1 LKVFASIV
9 LLEVRMK
16 FLWPLNLL
24 AILLV
29 IGLAFWLVRRL
40 AHKRSESFASH
51 PDIENIALAS
61 PAGRNWKRVIAA
73 AFYATAVGV
82 GLLAFARPQGT
93 LPMPDERAGIMLAID
108 VSGSMRA
115 DDIKPS
121 RMEAAK
127 TAAYNF
133 VKQLPPTVKVGM
145 VSFSGYAQLESA
157 PTTDHALVLEK
168 IQALE
173 RRRGTAIGEG
183 LLESVK
189 AFPSGAEKILGLS
202 TVILL
207 SDGRNTSGIL
217 PAEASKKAS
226 QNGVKVHTIGVGTPT
241 PPSEGQTPFGG
252 FDETELR
259 GIAKATGGQYYSVD
273 SATKLEQVYTELRSL
288 IAWRWQK
295 TEITAIAG
303 ALAGVLVLVSLLI
316 SSWQRRII

>member
-1 LKVFASIV
+1 
-9 LLEVRMK
+9 MK
-16 FLWPLNLL
+16 FLWPFNLL
-24 AILLV
+24 AIALV
-29 IGLAFWLVRRL
+29 IGLAFWLVRRF
-40 AHKRSESFASH
+40 AQHRSEAFGSH
-51 PDIENIALAS
+51 PDLENIALAS
-61 PAGRNWKRVIAA
+61 RRSWKRLIAA
-73 AFYATAVGV
+73 GLYGVAVCV

-259 GIAKATGGQYYSVD
+259 GIAKATGGTYYSVD
-273 SATKLEQVYTELRSL
+273 SASKLEQVYAELRSL

-303 ALAGVLVLVSLLI
+303 ALAGMLVLISLLI

>member
-1 LKVFASIV
+1 
-9 LLEVRMK
+9 MK

-40 AHKRSESFASH
+40 THKRSESFASH
-51 PDIENIALAS
+51 PDLETIALAS
-61 PAGRNWKRVIAA
+61 GSGRNWKRVIAVGL
-73 AFYATAVGV
+73 YGLAVCV

-115 DDIKPS
+115 TDIQPS

-145 VSFSGYAQLESA
+145 VSFSGYAQLEST

-217 PAEASKKAS
+217 PTEASKKAK

-241 PPSEGQTPFGG
+241 PPSEGQTPFSG

-259 GIAKATGGQYYSVD
+259 GIANATGGQYYSVD
-273 SATKLEQVYTELRSL
+273 SATKLEQAYAELRSV
-288 IAWRWQK
+288 IAWRWQR

-303 ALAGVLVLVSLLI
+303 ALAGVLVLISLLI
-316 SSWQRRII
+316 SSWQRRIV

>member
-1 LKVFASIV
+1 
-9 LLEVRMK
+9 MN

-24 AILLV
+24 AIALV
-29 IGLAFWLVRRL
+29 IGLGFWLLRRRS
-40 AHKRSESFASH
+40 HHRSESFASH
-51 PDIENIALAS
+51 PDLENIVLAS
-61 PAGRNWKRVIAA
+61 RRSWKRLIAA
-73 AFYATAVGV
+73 GLYGVAVCV

-93 LPMPDERAGIMLAID
+93 VPMPDERAGIMLAID

-115 DDIKPS
+115 DDIKPT

-145 VSFSGYAQLESA
+145 VSFSGYAQLESV

-183 LLESVK
+183 LLESVR

-259 GIAKATGGQYYSVD
+259 GIAKATGGTYYSVD

>member
-1 LKVFASIV
+1 
-9 LLEVRMK
+9 MK

-29 IGLAFWLVRRL
+29 FGLAFWLVRRF
-40 AHKRSESFASH
+40 AQHRSESFASH
-51 PDIENIALAS
+51 PDLENIALVS
-61 PAGRNWKRVIAA
+61 RRSWKRLIAA
-73 AFYATAVGV
+73 GMYSVAICV

-133 VKQLPPTVKVGM
+133 VKQLPATVKVGL

-241 PPSEGQTPFGG
+241 PPSEGQTPFAG

-259 GIAKATGGQYYSVD
+259 GIAKTTGGTYYSVD
-273 SATKLEQVYTELRSL
+273 SASKLEQVYTQLRSL

-316 SSWQRRII
+316 SSWQRRIV

>member
-1 LKVFASIV
+1 
-9 LLEVRMK
+9 MK

-29 IGLAFWLVRRL
+29 IGLAFWLLRRL

-51 PDIENIALAS
+51 PDLENIVLAS
-61 PAGRNWKRVIAA
+61 GLSRNWKRLIAA
-73 AFYATAVGV
+73 AMYGVAVCV

-115 DDIKPS
+115 TDIQPS

-157 PTTDHALVLEK
+157 PTIDHALVLEK

-189 AFPSGAEKILGLS
+189 AFPSGEDRIQGLS

-207 SDGRNTSGIL
+207 SDGRNTTGIL
-217 PAEASKKAS
+217 PAEASKKAK

-241 PPSEGQTPFGG
+241 PPSEGQTPFNG

-259 GIAKATGGQYYSVD
+259 GIANATGGTYYAVD
-273 SATKLEQVYTELRSL
+273 SASKLEQVYNELRSL
-288 IAWRWQK
+288 IAWRWQR

-303 ALAGVLVLVSLLI
+303 ALAGVLVLVSLLV

>member
-1 LKVFASIV
+1 
-9 LLEVRMK
+9 MK

-24 AILLV
+24 AIVLV
-29 IGLAFWLVRRL
+29 IGLGFWLVRRL
-40 AHKRSESFASH
+40 THKRGESFALH
-51 PDIENIALAS
+51 PDLENIVLVLGL
-61 PAGRNWKRVIAA
+61 GRNWKRVIAA
-73 AFYATAVGV
+73 ALYGVAVCV

-133 VKQLPPTVKVGM
+133 VKQLPTTIKVGL
-145 VSFSGYAQLESA
+145 VSFSGYAQLESV

-168 IQALE
+168 IRALE

-183 LLESVK
+183 LLESVR

-217 PAEASKKAS
+217 PTEASKKAN

-288 IAWRWQK
+288 IAWRWQT

-303 ALAGVLVLVSLLI
+303 GLAGVLVLISLLI
-316 SSWQRRII
+316 SNWQRRII

>member
-1 LKVFASIV
+1 
-9 LLEVRMK
+9 MK

-29 IGLAFWLVRRL
+29 IGLAFWLIRRL
-40 AHKRSESFASH
+40 THHRSESFASH
-51 PDIENIALAS
+51 PDLETIVLAS
-61 PAGRNWKRVIAA
+61 RRSWKRLIAA
-73 AFYATAVGV
+73 GLYGVAVCV

-115 DDIKPS
+115 TDIQPT

-133 VKQLPPTVKVGM
+133 VKQLPPTVKVGL
-145 VSFSGYAQLESA
+145 VSFSGYAQLESV
-157 PTTDHALVLEK
+157 PTIDHARVLEK

-217 PAEASKKAS
+217 PAEASKKAK

-259 GIAKATGGQYYSVD
+259 GIAKATGGTYYSVD
-273 SATKLEQVYTELRSL
+273 SATKLEQVYTQLRSL

-303 ALAGVLVLVSLLI
+303 ALAGMLVLISLLI

>member
-1 LKVFASIV
+1 
-9 LLEVRMK
+9 MK

-29 IGLAFWLVRRL
+29 IGPTFWLVRRL
-40 AHKRSESFASH
+40 GHKRSESFASH
-51 PDIENIALAS
+51 PDLENIALTS
-61 PAGRNWKRVIAA
+61 RRSWKRLIAA
-73 AFYATAVGV
+73 GLYATAVCVGV
-82 GLLAFARPQGT
+82 LAFARPQGT

-133 VKQLPPTVKVGM
+133 VKQLPATVKVGL

-183 LLESVK
+183 LLESVR

-217 PAEASKKAS
+217 PTEASKKAN

-259 GIAKATGGQYYSVD
+259 GIASATGGKYYAVD
-273 SATKLEQVYTELRSL
+273 SASKLEQVYTELRSL
-288 IAWRWQK
+288 TAWRWQK

-303 ALAGVLVLVSLLI
+303 ALAGLLVLVSLLL
-316 SSWQRRII
+316 SSLQRRII

>member
-1 LKVFASIV
+1 
-9 LLEVRMK
+9 MN

-24 AILLV
+24 AILIV

-40 AHKRSESFASH
+40 GHKRSESFASH
-51 PDIENIALAS
+51 PDLESIALAS
-61 PAGRNWKRVIAA
+61 RRSWKRLLAA
-73 AFYATAVGV
+73 GLYAVAVGV

-133 VKQLPPTVKVGM
+133 VKQLPATVKVGM
-145 VSFSGYAQLESA
+145 VSFSGYAQLESV

-217 PAEASKKAS
+217 PAEASKKAN

-273 SATKLEQVYTELRSL
+273 SASKLEQVYTELRSL

-303 ALAGVLVLVSLLI
+303 ALAGMLVLVSLLL
-316 SSWQRRII
+316 SSLQRRII

>member
-1 LKVFASIV
+1 
-9 LLEVRMK
+9 MK
-16 FLWPLNLL
+16 FLWPFNLL
-24 AILLV
+24 AIALV
-29 IGLAFWLVRRL
+29 IGLAFWLVRRF
-40 AHKRSESFASH
+40 AQHRSEAFGSH
-51 PDIENIALAS
+51 PDLENIALAS
-61 PAGRNWKRVIAA
+61 RRSWKRLIAA
-73 AFYATAVGV
+73 GLYGV
-82 GLLAFARPQGT
+82 AGLLAFARPQGT

-259 GIAKATGGQYYSVD
+259 GIAKATGGTYYSVD
-273 SATKLEQVYTELRSL
+273 SASKLEQVYAELRSL

-303 ALAGVLVLVSLLI
+303 ALAGMLVLISLLI

>member
-1 LKVFASIV
+1 
-9 LLEVRMK
+9 MK

-24 AILLV
+24 AIAFV
-29 IGLAFWLVRRL
+29 IGLAFWLLRRL

-51 PDIENIALAS
+51 PDLETIALAS
-61 PAGRNWKRVIAA
+61 RRSWKRLIAA
-73 AFYATAVGV
+73 GLYAVAVGV

-115 DDIKPS
+115 DDIKPN

-145 VSFSGYAQLESA
+145 VSFSGYAQLESV

-189 AFPSGAEKILGLS
+189 AFPSGADKNLGLS

-217 PAEASKKAS
+217 PAEASKKAN

-241 PPSEGQTPFGG
+241 PPSEGQTPFSG

-259 GIAKATGGQYYSVD
+259 GIANATGGKYYAVD
-273 SATKLEQVYTELRSL
+273 SASKLEQVYTELRSL

-303 ALAGVLVLVSLLI
+303 ALAGVLVLVSLLL
-316 SSWQRRII
+316 SSLQRRII

>member
-1 LKVFASIV
+1 
-9 LLEVRMK
+9 MK

-29 IGLAFWLVRRL
+29 IGLAFWLLRRF
-40 AHKRSESFASH
+40 AQHRSESFASH
-51 PDIENIALAS
+51 PDLENIALAS
-61 PAGRNWKRVIAA
+61 RRSWKRLIAA
-73 AFYATAVGV
+73 GLYGFAVCV

-133 VKQLPPTVKVGM
+133 VKQLPATVKVGL
-145 VSFSGYAQLESA
+145 VSFSGYAQLEST
-157 PTTDHALVLEK
+157 PTINHALVLEK

-241 PPSEGQTPFGG
+241 PPSEGQTPFSG

-259 GIAKATGGQYYSVD
+259 GIAKATGGTYYSVD

-303 ALAGVLVLVSLLI
+303 ALAGILVLISLLI

>member
-1 LKVFASIV
+1 
-9 LLEVRMK
+9 MK

-29 IGLAFWLVRRL
+29 IGMGFWLARRF
-40 AHKRSESFASH
+40 AQHRSESFASH
-51 PDIENIALAS
+51 PDLGNIVLAS
-61 PAGRNWKRVIAA
+61 RRSWKRLIAA
-73 AFYATAVGV
+73 GLYGVAICV

-115 DDIKPS
+115 DDIKPT

-133 VKQLPPTVKVGM
+133 VKQLPATVKVGL

-157 PTTDHALVLEK
+157 PTIDHALVLE

-259 GIAKATGGQYYSVD
+259 GIAKATGGTYYSVD
-273 SATKLEQVYTELRSL
+273 SATKLEQVYTQLRSL

-303 ALAGVLVLVSLLI
+303 ALAGVLVLISLLI

>member
-1 LKVFASIV
+1 
-9 LLEVRMK
+9 MN

-24 AILLV
+24 AIALV

-40 AHKRSESFASH
+40 AQQRSEAFASH
-51 PDIENIALAS
+51 PDLETIALAS
-61 PAGRNWKRVIAA
+61 RRSWKRLVAA
-73 AFYATAVGV
+73 GLYAVAVGV

-115 DDIKPS
+115 DDIKPN

-189 AFPSGAEKILGLS
+189 AFPGGAEKILGLS

-217 PAEASKKAS
+217 PAEASKKAN

-259 GIAKATGGQYYSVD
+259 GIANATGGKYYSVD
-273 SATKLEQVYTELRSL
+273 SASKLEQVYTELRSL

-303 ALAGVLVLVSLLI
+303 ALAGVLVLVSLLL
-316 SSWQRRII
+316 SSWQRRLI

>member
-1 LKVFASIV
+1 
-9 LLEVRMK
+9 MK
-16 FLWPLNLL
+16 FLWPFNLL

-40 AHKRSESFASH
+40 THKRSESFGSH
-51 PDIENIALAS
+51 PDLENIALAS
-61 PAGRNWKRVIAA
+61 RRSWKRLIAA
-73 AFYATAVGV
+73 GLYGVAVCV

-259 GIAKATGGQYYSVD
+259 GIAKATGGTYYSVD
-273 SATKLEQVYTELRSL
+273 SASKLEQVYTQLRSL

-303 ALAGVLVLVSLLI
+303 ALAGVLVLISLLI

>member
-1 LKVFASIV
+1 
-9 LLEVRMK
+9 MN

-24 AILLV
+24 AIGLV
-29 IGLAFWLVRRL
+29 IGLGFWLLRQRS
-40 AHKRSESFASH
+40 HKRSEAFASH
-51 PDIENIALAS
+51 PDLENIALAS
-61 PAGRNWKRVIAA
+61 RRSWKRLLAA
-73 AFYATAVGV
+73 GLYGAAVCV
-82 GLLAFARPQGT
+82 GLLAFARPQGM

-133 VKQLPPTVKVGM
+133 VKQLPATVKVGL
-145 VSFSGYAQLESA
+145 VSFSGYAQLESV
-157 PTTDHALVLEK
+157 PTINHALVLEK
-168 IQALE
+168 IRALE

-183 LLESVK
+183 LLESVR
-189 AFPSGAEKILGLS
+189 AFPSGEEKILGLF

-217 PAEASKKAS
+217 PAEASKKAN

-259 GIAKATGGQYYSVD
+259 GIANATGGKYYSVD
-273 SATKLEQVYTELRSL
+273 SASKLEQVYTELRSL
-288 IAWRWQK
+288 IAWRWQR

-316 SSWQRRII
+316 SGWQRRII

>member
-1 LKVFASIV
+1 
-9 LLEVRMK
+9 MK

-29 IGLAFWLVRRL
+29 IGLALWLVRRF
-40 AHKRSESFASH
+40 AQHRGEAFASH
-51 PDIENIALAS
+51 PDLENIALAS
-61 PAGRNWKRVIAA
+61 RRSWKRLIAA
-73 AFYATAVGV
+73 GLYGVAVCV

-115 DDIKPS
+115 DDIKPT

-133 VKQLPPTVKVGM
+133 VKQLPATVKVGL

-183 LLESVK
+183 LLESLK
-189 AFPSGAEKILGLS
+189 AFPSGAEKILGFS

-226 QNGVKVHTIGVGTPT
+226 QSGVKVHTIGVGTPT

-259 GIAKATGGQYYSVD
+259 GIAKATGGMYYSVD